1 MLSSSI
7 KSCKNPKIYKTK
19 GDVQVRLWFEN
30 GRLNMKA
37 YTSKSLNLSIES
49 MNSVVEDNI
58 NLLQCKSNL
67 SPPHS
72 SVLVKRSPCFFKM
85 LLSVFLIMIRRDC
98 LADWKRG
105 QEKRKW
111 VLVSISRP
119 QPHIGLIKSWKLF

>member
-7 KSCKNPKIYKTK
+7 KNCKNPKIYRTK

-58 NLLQCKSNL
+58 NLLQYKSNL
-67 SPPHS
+67 SHHHT
-72 SVLVKRSPCFFKM
+72 V
-85 LLSVFLIMIRRDC
+85 VF
-98 LADWKRG
+98 W
-105 QEKRKW
+105 
-111 VLVSISRP
+111 
-119 QPHIGLIKSWKLF
+119 